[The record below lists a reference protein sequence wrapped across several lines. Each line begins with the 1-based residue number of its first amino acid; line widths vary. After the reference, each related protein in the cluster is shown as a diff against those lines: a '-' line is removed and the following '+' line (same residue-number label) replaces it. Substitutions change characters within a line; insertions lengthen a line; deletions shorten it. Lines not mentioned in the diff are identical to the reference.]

1 MKVRGGGAAGLEGR
15 MLENWGGV
23 TADVNMTIRKVYIA
37 TGLSNRI
44 QCPVFG
50 SRPAELVQR
59 GRDAERWKGKHSGND
74 SGGEDDNNQKSY
86 CSTRQQ
92 FKLIC

>member
-1 MKVRGGGAAGLEGR
+1 
-15 MLENWGGV
+15 MLGSWGGV
-23 TADVNMTIRKVYIA
+23 TADVNLTTRKVYFA

-59 GRDAERWKGKHSGND
+59 GRDAEER
-74 SGGEDDNNQKSY
+74 
-86 CSTRQQ
+86 
-92 FKLIC
+92 